1 MKAAALH
8 PDMTGTAASM
18 KVVFNVFSEQDE
30 HIYKRILYERSH

>member
-18 KVVFNVFSEQDE
+18 KVVFSEQDE
-30 HIYKRILYERSH
+30 HIYKRILYERNY